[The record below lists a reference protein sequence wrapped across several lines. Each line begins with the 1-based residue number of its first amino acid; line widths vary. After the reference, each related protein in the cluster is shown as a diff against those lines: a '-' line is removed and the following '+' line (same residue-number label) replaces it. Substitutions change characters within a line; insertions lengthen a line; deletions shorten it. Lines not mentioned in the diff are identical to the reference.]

1 MSSCG
6 CSRGKD
12 NFACLCWL
20 FSFLRQGE
28 GDQVIDRPQDGV
40 RGCHT
45 VLESLLEQPGEP
57 RTAPNLSQPSS
68 KWRVVDGRGE
78 AATNA
83 PTRLLSSHFKD
94 GLLQNVDWAHA
105 TVLYTIALRKIL
117 GCVHQKQA
125 LLGFICRNVADAF
138 AFRSAM
144 SLAGVA
150 YLLAFVLPSG
160 GVAVKLGHRVR

>member
-28 GDQVIDRPQDGV
+28 GDGVIDRPQDGV

-105 TVLYTIALRKIL
+105 TVLYTIMALRKIL
-117 GCVHQKQA
+117 WCVH
-125 LLGFICRNVADAF
+125 
-138 AFRSAM
+138 
-144 SLAGVA
+144 
-150 YLLAFVLPSG
+150 
-160 GVAVKLGHRVR
+160 